1 MRCLLIL
8 FLFLCLLTCIA
19 CLRFPTLTFSKQ
31 SKLNS
36 FAATALDTTVI
47 NLVNNNNNNNNNNI
61 ETVSD
66 DDVLMSS
73 KLTGTQRI
81 SRAFSF
87 YSAAVPLFLS
97 YQFLKEKI
105 NIEKNI
111 LNYNITEEEEEKQYN
126 IIHDWGSELITR
138 KIEELKGFYV
148 KTGQI
153 ISTRVDIFPQQYTT
167 KLSIMQDSLDPL
179 PSNIVKKIVENEL
192 LEGGDLSEL
201 FSEFDDKPLGSASI
215 GQVHRARLLSGKVV
229 AVKVQRPSIDAKLL
243 GDIANLKNF
252 ALAIKN
258 FLPIDYYKIF
268 CELEKTLIYELDFL
282 HEAQATIKIA
292 SAINHSVSQKK
303 IKMKAPMFVPLP
315 IPGLVSKRVLV
326 MEYVEG
332 KALSKLGEEMTK
344 RGITEGSPE
353 AKVLGTQLLLSLSE
367 ALGRMIFGGGVVHG
381 DIHPGNI
388 FVMKDGFALLDCG
401 QIKQFNTQQRL
412 GLAKLICT
420 VDQYEKIDALRKNDP
435 TNKQYE
441 EEITKLITQLAN
453 SVRSFGVGFKDEI
466 KGDEC
471 AAGVALILFGRS
483 NIILPGGF
491 VGEELNANSPINKIS
506 DFPQELV
513 LLGRATVMIKGI
525 ANRLGVTWSL
535 SNKWA
540 DLAKETMANN
550 AAEMLPIWSVA
561 TPQIFSKEISARSTN
576 VKFREICRSFLSLG
590 NVLRQYLFNKM
601 YKLLMSNISDNSK
614 KRLLQYY
621 MKVSTTLQKIIK

>member
-1 MRCLLIL
+1 MRKLL
-8 FLFLCLLTCIA
+8 LLSLLA
-19 CLRFPTLTFSKQ
+19 WAFSLRLPSIPVPRLT
-31 SKLNS
+31 KLNS
-36 FAATALDTTVI
+36 FATTAAPTTNLVTITDTPLDT
-47 NLVNNNNNNNNNNI
+47 VN
-61 ETVSD
+61 D

-73 KLTGTQRI
+73 KLTSVQRI

-97 YQFLKEKI
+97 YQLLKEKI
-105 NIEKNI
+105 NLEKSIFSNNI
-111 LNYNITEEEEEKQYN
+111 SEEEEEKQYD

-153 ISTRVDIFPQQYTT
+153 ISTRVDIFPSQYTS

-215 GQVHRARLLSGKVV
+215 GQVHRARLLSGQVV

-282 HEAQATIKIA
+282 HEAQATVKIA
-292 SAINHSVSQKK
+292 SAINHSVNQKK
-303 IKMKAPMFVPLP
+303 AKMKAPLFVPLP

-332 KALSKLGEEMTK
+332 KALSKLGEEMVK
-344 RGITEGSPE
+344 RGITEGSAE
-353 AKVLGTQLLLSLSE
+353 AKLLGSQLLASLTE
-367 ALGRMIFGGGVVHG
+367 ALGRMIFGGGIIHG
-381 DIHPGNI
+381 DVHPGNI

-412 GLAKLICT
+412 GLAKLICA
-420 VDQYEKIDALRKNDP
+420 VDQYEKVDALRKNDP
-435 TNKQYE
+435 SNKQHE
-441 EEITKLITQLAN
+441 EERNKLITQLAN
-453 SVRSFGVGFKDEI
+453 SVRSFGVGFKEEI

-483 NIILPGGF
+483 DIVLPGGF

-535 SNKWA
+535 ANKWA
-540 DLAKETMANN
+540 DLAKETMSNN
-550 AAEMLPIWSVA
+550 AAEMLPIWSVS
-561 TPQIFSKEISARSTN
+561 TPQIFSKEISARATN
-576 VKFREICRSFLSLG
+576 VKFREICRGFWSLG
-590 NVLRQYLFNKM
+590 NLLRQYLLNKM
-601 YKLLMSNISDNSK
+601 YNLLMSNISDSSK

-621 MKVSTTLQKIIK
+621 VRMSSTLQKIVK

>member
-1 MRCLLIL
+1 MRRSST
-8 FLFLCLLTCIA
+8 LFLCLLA
-19 CLRFPTLTFSKQ
+19 WAAGLRLPPLTLPKL

-36 FAATALDTTVI
+36 FAATALDTTA
-47 NLVNNNNNNNNNNI
+47 NLVSVNDNNKDAVN
-61 ETVSD
+61 D

-73 KLTGTQRI
+73 ELTGTQRI
-81 SRAFSF
+81 ARAFSF

-97 YQFLKEKI
+97 YQLLKEKI
-105 NIEKNI
+105 SIEKNVM
-111 LNYNITEEEEEKQYN
+111 NYKISEEEEEKQYN

-153 ISTRVDIFPQQYTT
+153 ISTRVDIFPPQYTS

-258 FLPIDYYKIF
+258 FLPLDYYKIF

-282 HEAQATIKIA
+282 HEAQATVKIA

-303 IKMKAPMFVPLP
+303 TKMKAPMFVPLP

-353 AKVLGTQLLLSLSE
+353 AKVLGTQLLVSLSE

-420 VDQYEKIDALRKNDP
+420 VDQYEKVDALRKNDP
-435 TNKQYE
+435 TNKRYE

-466 KGDEC
+466 KGDDC

-483 NIILPGGF
+483 NIVLPGGF

-540 DLAKETMANN
+540 DLAKETMSNN
-550 AAEMLPIWSVA
+550 AAEMLPIWSVS
-561 TPQIFSKEISARSTN
+561 TPQIFSKEISARATN
-576 VKFREICRSFLSLG
+576 VKFREICRSFVSLG
-590 NVLRQYLFNKM
+590 NILRQYLLNKV
-601 YKLLMSNISDNSK
+601 YKLLMSNISDDSK

-621 MKVSTTLQKIIK
+621 MKVSATLQRIIK